1 VSVPGQDDPNS
12 DFAIATWNNRAR
24 MNVSQVVETLRSA
37 GPAMIRARR
46 IPGTLPLA
54 LAACLVTVLSA
65 TEASAFSTNK
75 ARPGAATSCAMK
87 PSANCCCCGP
97 VRSAP
102 GLETALQSDE
112 RAGPRLIFPASEV
125 PGCECR
131 PTEPTAGNSKS
142 QSRPIE
148 ERPTGE
154 LHDATLSKTTRPA
167 ITPVQARQ
175 TTGSLPDL
183 PLYLRTARILI

>member
-1 VSVPGQDDPNS
+1 MSVPGQDDPNS

-24 MNVSQVVETLRSA
+24 MDVLQVVETLRSA

-46 IPGTLPLA
+46 IPGSLPLA

-65 TEASAFSTNK
+65 TEASATSTNK
-75 ARPGAATSCAMK
+75 ARPSAATSCAMK

-112 RAGPRLIFPASEV
+112 RAGPRLIFPAPEV

-131 PTEPTAGNSKS
+131 PTEPTAASTKP
-142 QSRPIE
+142 QSRPTE
-148 ERPTGE
+148 ERPTE
-154 LHDATLSKTTRPA
+154 AAHDTTLPEIARPTVA
-167 ITPVQARQ
+167 PVRASL
-175 TTGSLPDL
+175 TTGSLLDS